1 MPSLDEDEFSVPLP
15 KRQKRIPEHQRISSS
30 RKTLESRI
38 FSPYRTLGLVSPTA
52 VPFTYVRLGKST
64 FQITTCVGRALHTYD
79 LRRGL
84 SLIFISRPQT
94 PEAITAT
101 FAWREKVFAAWGN
114 LRPGTCGGI
123 WVFKRGKK
131 VAALEVPS
139 GGAGPIIKVLVFGA
153 WIVGCTG
160 TSIEVW
166 KNTTYEHYT
175 TLIPR
180 GIEAVSGDHIYGGQ
194 MCSMPTYINKVFV
207 GRVDG
212 CVDIWNVRTGEL
224 LHTIPTAWP
233 SVGAVTALQPTPV
246 LSLIAV
252 AHADGSLFIRNVDTE
267 QIILSLRSGS
277 SHITSLAF
285 RTDSLGAGADGQS
298 PGVLATASVDSGDI
312 TLWDLNNAGRVTGV
326 LRNAH
331 RTLQH
336 EIASGINCVD
346 FLDGQPLLVSTGKDN
361 SLRTWIFDE
370 TPFSP
375 IPRQLHFRSGHSAPV
390 TALSFLPSA
399 TDGSEA
405 NGKWLLSASKDCS
418 LWGLS
423 VRKDSQNTEISQ
435 GAVEKKAKK
444 MSAPVPVNLDMQHR
458 TQGFRASEITCIACS
473 LNRDGGMGVTTSGPI
488 WANPRVADA
497 AASNK
502 TGWESI
508 VTAHRGDK
516 FARTWFWGRKRAGR
530 WTFETSD
537 GSVVKSAAIT
547 QCGTFALIG
556 SNMGSIDVFNLQSG
570 HHRQSLPARDLKSR
584 RTGELGLANG
594 SQGKKIGHTKAVTG
608 LVVDSLNRTAI
619 SCGLDGKVKFW
630 DFHSGLLL
638 DELDW
643 HPMTAIT
650 GLRYNSSSELVAFS
664 CDDLSIRVVDIET
677 RKLIREFWGCVG
689 QINDFI
695 FSNDSRWIVAASMDS
710 RVRVWDLSTG
720 HLIDIFRVPSTCTSL
735 SMSATGEFLATAHS
749 DSVGIRL
756 WTNRSLFIPIST
768 QNLDESGFAD
778 SHIPITSA
786 EESAGA
792 LEAAF
797 SEDHHQDEAAG
808 PVLCEEQLSTG
819 MVTLSAIP
827 RSRWQTL
834 LHLDLIRERNKPKDP
849 PKAPE
854 KAPFFLPSVSEKPS
868 VENSDRSTVLSVE
881 HTLAERSRIARHQ
894 RSQTVDDSG
903 SLFTVLL
910 HSGRQSNDFAPFT
923 DYLKTLSPARTDLE
937 IRSLDLR
944 VQDGHSE
951 LSLFVM
957 ALTTR
962 LRLRKD
968 FELVNAW
975 MAVFLKIH
983 ADIVRKCS
991 ESAAND
997 HEELRKSLVQWS
1009 EEQQREAKRLADLV
1023 GYCRGVV
1030 GFIRSSR

>member
-15 KRQKRIPEHQRISSS
+15 KRQKRVPEHQSITNS

-139 GGAGPIIKVLVFGA
+139 GRAGPIIKVLVFGA

-175 TLIPR
+175 TLVPR

-207 GRVDG
+207 GRFDG

-246 LSLIAV
+246 LSLIAI

-399 TDGSEA
+399 SDGSEA
-405 NGKWLLSASKDCS
+405 SGKWLLSASKDCS

-444 MSAPVPVNLDMQHR
+444 MSAPGPESLGLQCR
-458 TQGFRASEITCIACS
+458 TQGFRASEITSIACS

-488 WANPRVADA
+488 WTNPRVADA

-508 VTAHRGDK
+508 VTGHRGDK

-537 GSVVKSAAIT
+537 GSVVKSVAIT

-556 SNMGSIDVFNLQSG
+556 SSMGSIDVFNLQSG
-570 HHRQSLPARDLKSR
+570 QHRQRLPARDLKGK

-594 SQGKKIGHTKAVTG
+594 SQEKKIGHTKAVTG

-735 SMSATGEFLATAHS
+735 AMSSTGEFLATAHS

-778 SHIPITSA
+778 THIPITSA

-797 SEDHHQDEAAG
+797 SEELHQDEAEG
-808 PVLCEEQLSTG
+808 PVLCDEQLSGG
-819 MVTLSAIP
+819 M
-827 RSRWQTL
+827 
-834 LHLDLIRERNKPKDP
+834 ERNKPKDP

-854 KAPFFLPSVSEKPS
+854 KAPFFLPSVSEKTS
-868 VENSDRSTVLSVE
+868 VESSDRSTVLSVE
-881 HTLAERSRIARHQ
+881 HTLAERSRIARPH

-923 DYLKTLSPARTDLE
+923 DHLKTLSPAKTDLE

-957 ALTTR
+957 ALTER

-997 HEELRKSLVQWS
+997 HGELRKSLVQWS
-1009 EEQQREAKRLADLV
+1009 EEQQREVKRLGDLV

>member
-1 MPSLDEDEFSVPLP
+1 MMPSLEEDEFSVPLP
-15 KRQKRIPEHQRISSS
+15 KRQKRVPEYKSISSS
-30 RKTLESRI
+30 RKTLDSRI
-38 FSPYRTLGLVSPTA
+38 FSPYRTLGLVSPTS
-52 VPFTYVRLGKST
+52 VPFTYVRLGKTT

-131 VAALEVPS
+131 VAALEMPS
-139 GGAGPIIKVLVFGA
+139 GRAEPIVKVLVFGA

-160 TSIEVW
+160 NSIEVW

-180 GIEAVSGDHIYGGQ
+180 ETEAVPGDHIYGGQ
-194 MCSMPTYINKVFV
+194 MCSMPTYINKIFV

-212 CVDIWNVRTGEL
+212 SVDIWNVRTGEL
-224 LHTIPTAWP
+224 LHTIPPASP
-233 SVGAVTALQPTPV
+233 NIGAVTALQQTPV
-246 LSLIAV
+246 LSLIAI
-252 AHADGSLFIRNVDTE
+252 AHAGGSLFIRNVDTE
-267 QIILSLRSGS
+267 QIILSLRSDS

-298 PGVLATASVDSGDI
+298 PGVLATASVESGDI
-312 TLWDLNNAGRVTGV
+312 TLWDLNNTGRVTGV

-331 RTLQH
+331 RTVQY
-336 EIASGINCVD
+336 EAAFGINCVD

-399 TDGSEA
+399 SDGSEV

-444 MSAPVPVNLDMQHR
+444 LSAPGPLSLDVQHL

-497 AASNK
+497 VASNK

-508 VTAHRGDK
+508 VTGHRGDK

-530 WTFETSD
+530 WTFETGD
-537 GSVVKSAAIT
+537 GSAVKSVAIT

-556 SNMGSIDVFNLQSG
+556 SSMGSIDVFNLQSG
-570 HHRQSLPARDLKSR
+570 QHRQSLPARDLKGK
-584 RTGELGLANG
+584 RTGELGLASS
-594 SQGKKIGHTKAVTG
+594 SQENKIGHTKAVTG
-608 LVVDSLNRTAI
+608 LVVDSLNRTTI

-630 DFHSGLLL
+630 DFQSGLLL
-638 DELDW
+638 DELNW

-695 FSNDSRWIVAASMDS
+695 FSSDSRWIVAASMDS

-735 SMSATGEFLATAHS
+735 SMSSTGEFLATAHA

-756 WTNRSLFIPIST
+756 WTNRSLFIPVST

-797 SEDHHQDEAAG
+797 SEEHHQDEPDG
-808 PVLCEEQLSTG
+808 PVPCDEQLSRG

-854 KAPFFLPSVSEKPS
+854 KVPFFLPSVSEKRS
-868 VENSDRSTVLSVE
+868 VERTDRSTELLVDN
-881 HTLAERSRIARHQ
+881 TLAERSSIARHQ
-894 RSQTVDDSG
+894 RSQTADSG
-903 SLFTVLL
+903 SLLTVLL
-910 HSGRQSNDFAPFT
+910 HSCRQSNDFAPFT
-923 DYLKTLSPARTDLE
+923 DYLKTLSPAKTDLE

-944 VQDGHSE
+944 VNNGHSE
-951 LSLFVM
+951 LSAFVM

-962 LRLRKD
+962 LRLGKD

-997 HEELRKSLVQWS
+997 HGQLRKSLVQWS